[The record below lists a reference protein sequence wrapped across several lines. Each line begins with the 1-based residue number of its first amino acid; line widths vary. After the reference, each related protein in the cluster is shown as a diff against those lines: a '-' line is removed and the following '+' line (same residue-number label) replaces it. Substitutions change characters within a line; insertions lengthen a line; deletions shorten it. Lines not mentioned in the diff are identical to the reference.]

1 MMKGLKLFLICTIA
15 FSSVAPA
22 LAKDKE
28 PSRLSRFWQKHKIE
42 IKAGVA
48 IAALLGAAV
57 GLAYHAD
64 KTDKAIEMAGIRKG
78 TEQYKLAVKAVL
90 IFGPLGPNLTLK
102 IIKKAME
109 TNDPRY
115 ENKKIMTAKV
125 ARRILVSKIGVALAY
140 YFGENLSTDK
150 KLDPVDVLNFPL
162 EGAAMLGPK
171 RLAKATAG
179 EVMEGLV
186 SVGRA
191 ITSRILP

>member
-1 MMKGLKLFLICTIA
+1 MKGLKLLLACTIA
-15 FSSVAPA
+15 FSTVAPA

-48 IAALLGAAV
+48 IAALLGAAI

-64 KTDKAIEMAGIRKG
+64 KTDKAIAMAGIRQG

-102 IIKKAME
+102 LIKKARE

-115 ENKKIMTAKV
+115 ENKKLMTGTG

-150 KLDPVDVLNFPL
+150 KLDPVNVLNFPL